1 MRESA
6 VADALLTA
14 LAPASWGTT
23 YVITTSLLPQRPLF
37 DAALRAL
44 PAGVVLVA
52 CSRWRPPRAW
62 WPKLAVLAACNIG
75 IFFGA
80 IYLAASLL
88 SGTVAAI
95 ILSSQPALTV
105 FLAWLLLAEPPT
117 VRVVGAA
124 AAGLVGVTIVVLRP
138 LGPLPGLGVA
148 AAVVA
153 TVAWA
158 FGTVLTARWGR
169 GVPLLGLLAWQL
181 VLGGAADALASA
193 VVEGP
198 PPHLTAAN
206 LAGFAYMGAFSTA
219 IAYALWFRGLRRL
232 PANTVAILA
241 LLSPVVATLID
252 VVYVGRHLTWLQAL
266 GIGLVLAAVVVAQRR
281 RPVAPSAPGAAP
293 TP

>member
-6 VADALLTA
+6 VADSVLTA

-23 YVITTSLLPQRPLF
+23 YVITTALLPQRPLL

-52 CSRWRPPRAW
+52 LSRWRPPREW
-62 WPKLAVLAACNIG
+62 WPKLAVLAACNIA

-117 VRVVGAA
+117 VRVLGAA

-138 LGPLPGLGVA
+138 LGPLPGVGVA

-153 TVAWA
+153 TVSWA
-158 FGTVLTARWGR
+158 LGTVLTARWGR

-181 VLGGAADALASA
+181 VLGGAADAIASVA
-193 VVEGP
+193 VEGP
-198 PPHLTAAN
+198 PPQLSAAN
-206 LAGFAYMGAFSTA
+206 VAGFVYMGAVSTA
-219 IAYALWFRGLRRL
+219 LAYALWFRGLQRL

-252 VVYVGRHLTWLQAL
+252 VLYVGRHLTWLQAF

-281 RPVAPSAPGAAP
+281 RPAAP
-293 TP
+293 ATS

>member
-6 VADALLTA
+6 VADAALTA

-23 YVITTSLLPQRPLF
+23 YVITTALLPQRPLL

-52 CSRWRPPRAW
+52 LSRWRPPREW
-62 WPKLAVLAACNIG
+62 WPKLAVLAACNIA

-117 VRVVGAA
+117 VRVLGAA

-138 LGPLPGLGVA
+138 LGPLPGVGVA

-153 TVAWA
+153 TVSWA
-158 FGTVLTARWGR
+158 LGTVLTARWGR

-181 VLGGAADALASA
+181 VLGGAADAIASVA
-193 VVEGP
+193 VEGP
-198 PPHLTAAN
+198 PPQLSAAN
-206 LAGFAYMGAFSTA
+206 VAGFVYMGAVSTA
-219 IAYALWFRGLRRL
+219 LAYALWFRGLQRL

-252 VVYVGRHLTWLQAL
+252 VLYVGRHLTWLQAF

-281 RPVAPSAPGAAP
+281 RPAAP
-293 TP
+293 AT

>member
-6 VADALLTA
+6 VADAALTA

-23 YVITTSLLPQRPLF
+23 YVITTALLPQRPLL

-52 CSRWRPPRAW
+52 LSRWRPPREW
-62 WPKLAVLAACNIG
+62 WPKLAVLAACNIA

-117 VRVVGAA
+117 VRVLGAA

-138 LGPLPGLGVA
+138 LGPLPGVGVA
-148 AAVVA
+148 AAFVA
-153 TVAWA
+153 TVSWA
-158 FGTVLTARWGR
+158 LGTVLTARWGR

-181 VLGGAADALASA
+181 VLGGAADAIASVA
-193 VVEGP
+193 VEGP
-198 PPHLTAAN
+198 PPQLSAAN
-206 LAGFAYMGAFSTA
+206 VAGFVYMGAVSTA
-219 IAYALWFRGLRRL
+219 LAYALWFRGLQRL

-252 VVYVGRHLTWLQAL
+252 VLYVGRHLTWLQAF

-281 RPVAPSAPGAAP
+281 RPAAP
-293 TP
+293 AT

>member
-1 MRESA
+1 MREST
-6 VADALLTA
+6 VADAVLTA

-52 CSRWRPPRAW
+52 YSRWRPPRVW

-105 FLAWLLLAEPPT
+105 VLAWLLLAEPPT

-124 AAGLVGVTIVVLRP
+124 GAGLVGVTIVLLRP
-138 LGPLPGLGVA
+138 LGPLHWLGVA

-153 TVAWA
+153 TVSWTL
-158 FGTVLTARWGR
+158 GTVLTARWGR
-169 GVPLLGLLAWQL
+169 DVPLLGLLAWQL
-181 VLGGAADALASA
+181 VLGGAADAIASVA
-193 VVEGP
+193 VEGP
-198 PPHLTAAN
+198 PPHLSAAN
-206 LAGFAYMGAFSTA
+206 LAGFAYMGAVSTA
-219 IAYALWFRGLRRL
+219 LAYALWFRGLQRL

-241 LLSPVVATLID
+241 LLSPVVATCID
-252 VVYVGRHLTWLQAL
+252 VVYLGRRLTWLQAL
-266 GIGLVLAAVVVAQRR
+266 GIGIVLAAVVVAQRR
-281 RPVAPSAPGAAP
+281 RGGPRPAP
-293 TP
+293 TS